1 MCVLEGPVVTPPRAS
16 RRLQK
21 VQTKAGAKRAAS
33 VTEVDVTS
41 RPKKILRSQ
50 SQRQQSV
57 IITEHHG
64 GYIAVVSLKIP

>member
-1 MCVLEGPVVTPPRAS
+1 MVTPPRAS

-33 VTEVDVTS
+33 EVGMTS
-41 RPKKILRSQ
+41 MPKKILRSQ
-50 SQRQQSV
+50 TQKQQSV
-57 IITEHHG
+57 IITDHQG